1 MMLPMVS
8 SLSVL
13 GNSCQLQPLM
23 FQLLVAGFAGN
34 RLVTRGTKNAAAL
47 EKPVHAVMKKLPLKL
62 IADGLWIHS

>member
-1 MMLPMVS
+1 
-8 SLSVL
+8 
-13 GNSCQLQPLM
+13 M